1 MELSLMN
8 PSKSLSYQDAY
19 RGDID
24 GLRAVAVVLV
34 ILFHAGL
41 SYFPSGFIGV
51 DIFFTISGYLITGK
65 VVRDIENKKFSFT
78 NFVAGRLWRLQPAFI
93 TVLVATILI
102 ASYCYIPADYQVFT
116 KSAKYT
122 SLFLSNQFFDKQSA
136 TYASPDADAFL
147 LIHTWS
153 LAIEWQWYFFFA
165 LIATLL
171 VVFTRK
177 DDADK
182 TRRRVLLGWLALTL
196 FASLAMIMS
205 NLLTH
210 GQHYYSLGMR
220 AFEFLIG
227 GSASLLQPKLKLTG
241 KTQQNLVA
249 VVAIALILWIA
260 ARDISVDFYP
270 NEYTLLVC
278 LATATI
284 FFCRGAFVNGM
295 LTFAPIN
302 YLGKISYSLYLWHW
316 PVFATLHYLGYPLKG
331 NMLCMALG
339 LTLVLAILCYHGIE
353 NRFRRVRLSAWKT
366 IALLVVVPIVISI
379 ALYSLSEKYN
389 GLPQRFNAEYNRAF
403 NLQYDAYL
411 HAKRREDCHS
421 GKQILSVCHFG
432 DADSN
437 KTAFLMGDSNANHF
451 WGFFDVVAKD
461 AHVKMYSLTTSSCL
475 ALPGI
480 YQYDWWKFKGIKYQ
494 TCHDNMEKYYEYIRK
509 NHYDYVILGHVWSRY
524 AQGPHLIN
532 ADGDARNEA
541 LTQQRY
547 EIALR
552 NALKIITASGAKPV
566 VMFTIAQMPENY
578 ETCINKHVIHRY
590 AYDVNECDA
599 QDPKSPEIAWTLDL
613 MKRMKNEFPSLS
625 FIDAKS
631 AQCISGTCVTNIDG
645 VTIYR
650 DAGHLTDYASYR
662 FGEIYLKAF
671 GNPLK

>member
-65 VVRDIENKKFSFT
+65 VVRDIENKKFSFA

-182 TRRRVLLGWLALTL
+182 TARRVLLGWLALTV

-249 VVAIALILWIA
+249 VVALALILWIA

-278 LATATI
+278 LATAMI

-331 NMLCMALG
+331 ETLCMALG

-366 IALLVVVPIVISI
+366 IAILVVAPI
-379 ALYSLSEKYN
+379 
-389 GLPQRFNAEYNRAF
+389 
-403 NLQYDAYL
+403 
-411 HAKRREDCHS
+411 
-421 GKQILSVCHFG
+421 
-432 DADSN
+432 
-437 KTAFLMGDSNANHF
+437 
-451 WGFFDVVAKD
+451 
-461 AHVKMYSLTTSSCL
+461 
-475 ALPGI
+475 
-480 YQYDWWKFKGIKYQ
+480 
-494 TCHDNMEKYYEYIRK
+494 
-509 NHYDYVILGHVWSRY
+509 
-524 AQGPHLIN
+524 
-532 ADGDARNEA
+532 
-541 LTQQRY
+541 
-547 EIALR
+547 
-552 NALKIITASGAKPV
+552 
-566 VMFTIAQMPENY
+566 
-578 ETCINKHVIHRY
+578 
-590 AYDVNECDA
+590 
-599 QDPKSPEIAWTLDL
+599 
-613 MKRMKNEFPSLS
+613 
-625 FIDAKS
+625 
-631 AQCISGTCVTNIDG
+631 
-645 VTIYR
+645 
-650 DAGHLTDYASYR
+650 
-662 FGEIYLKAF
+662 
-671 GNPLK
+671 